1 MAQEEIVVT
10 CACGFT
16 ARGGEDDVVAETQ
29 EHGRQV
35 HNMDVSRQQV
45 LEMASDSGTDSGG

>member
-45 LEMASDSGTDSGG
+45 LEMAHGDG

>member
-1 MAQEEIVVT
+1 MAEEEIVVT

-16 ARGGEDDVVAETQ
+16 ARGREDEVVAETQ
-29 EHGRQV
+29 EHGRHV

-45 LEMASDSGTDSGG
+45 LDMAHPADS